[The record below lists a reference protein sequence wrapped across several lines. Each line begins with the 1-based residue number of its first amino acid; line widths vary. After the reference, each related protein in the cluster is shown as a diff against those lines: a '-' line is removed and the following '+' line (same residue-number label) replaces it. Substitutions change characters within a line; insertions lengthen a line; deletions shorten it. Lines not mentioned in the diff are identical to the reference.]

1 MPENVENNEQAE
13 QSVSAEDAELDA
25 LRNENEEL
33 IDTLQRLQADFDNYR
48 KRAARDQESLVARA
62 GERVVKELLPILD
75 DLERALE
82 AAERHEEAK
91 LEEGVQ
97 LVHRQLEQ
105 LLAKEGLAPV
115 ETEGKFDPHVHE
127 ALLTQPSDADE
138 GSVIEVL
145 QKGYLLATA
154 FCARRGWWSRGRRKA
169 RVATRPKDLYDALG
183 VSRGASQD
191 ELKKAYRKLV
201 REHHPDQNP
210 GDKDAEERFKEIQG
224 AYDVL
229 SDPEKRK
236 QYDAFGSADG
246 RPGGF
251 PGGGAGGAGGFNFD
265 FGDISD
271 LFGGFG
277 DVFGGGR
284 ARQPS
289 GRGADVQ
296 ARVTLSFEDSLHG
309 VETQIPV
316 ELDTTCRECGGSGA
330 QPGTAPIV
338 CPECR
343 GRGVVTES
351 QGLFGL
357 SHTCPRC
364 HGSGTVIE
372 QPCPRCH
379 GSGRERRTKRYKV
392 KIPAGVKNGTQIRLK
407 GKGEPGYGGGPP
419 GDLIVVTRVA
429 DSPLYKRRGSDLEVE
444 VPVTFADAALGA
456 KVEVPTPEGPVSLTI
471 PAGSESGKLL
481 RIKGRG
487 APKLK
492 GKGKGDVLARLKI
505 AVPRKPNKKERELL
519 EELQKVQKA

>member
-1 MPENVENNEQAE
+1 MP
-13 QSVSAEDAELDA
+13 
-25 LRNENEEL
+25 
-33 IDTLQRLQADFDNYR
+33 
-48 KRAARDQESLVARA
+48 
-62 GERVVKELLPILD
+62 
-75 DLERALE
+75 
-82 AAERHEEAK
+82 
-91 LEEGVQ
+91 
-97 LVHRQLEQ
+97 
-105 LLAKEGLAPV
+105 
-115 ETEGKFDPHVHE
+115 
-127 ALLTQPSDADE
+127 PS
-138 GSVIEVL
+138 
-145 QKGYLLATA
+145 
-154 FCARRGWWSRGRRKA
+154 
-169 RVATRPKDLYDALG
+169 PYDVLG
-183 VSRGASQD
+183 VAKTATDD
-191 ELKKAYRKLV
+191 EIKKAYRKLA
-201 REHHPDQNP
+201 RENHPDANQ
-210 GDKDAEERFKEIQG
+210 GDAAAEERFKEIQG
-224 AYDVL
+224 AYDTL

-251 PGGGAGGAGGFNFD
+251 PGGGGAGGVNFD
-265 FGDISD
+265 FGDLSD
-271 LFGGFG
+271 LFGGRFG
-277 DVFGGGR
+277 DMFGGGGR

-296 ARVTLSFEDSLHG
+296 ARVNLSFEDSLRG
-309 VETQIPV
+309 IETHIPV

-364 HGSGTVIE
+364 HGNGTVIE

-379 GSGRERRTKRYKV
+379 GTGRERRTKRYRV

-407 GKGEPGYGGGPP
+407 GKGEPGYGGGPA
-419 GDLIVVTRVA
+419 GDLIVITNVA
-429 DSPLYKRRGSDLEVE
+429 DSPLYKRRGAADLEVE
-444 VPVTFADAALGA
+444 VPLTFADAALGA
-456 KVEVPTPEGPVSLTI
+456 KVEVPTPEGPVSLKV

-505 AVPRKPNKKERELL
+505 AVPKKPNKKERELL